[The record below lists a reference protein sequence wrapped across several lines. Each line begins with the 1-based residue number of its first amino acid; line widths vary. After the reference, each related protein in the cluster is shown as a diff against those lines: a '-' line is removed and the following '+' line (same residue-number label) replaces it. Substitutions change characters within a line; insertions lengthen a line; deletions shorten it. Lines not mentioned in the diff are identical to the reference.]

1 MSEMW
6 RVMDT
11 GLRSAAQNIA
21 LDRALL
27 EARQAEEIPS
37 TLRFSRCTPSV
48 LLAYHQSAAQEI
60 DLDYCAAHKIALQR
74 RITGGDAVY
83 CDGGQLGWALYLH
96 RRDIGAGDLQ
106 AMAKRLC
113 HAAAAAVRALGLDAR
128 YRARH
133 DIEVDGRR
141 LGSAGGTFD
150 GNALLYQGQLLVDL
164 AAGDTLRA
172 LRTPAAI
179 KSDQTPV
186 AAQPDPAFAAARER
200 VTDLK
205 SALGASPDVALIK
218 SNLIAAFES
227 EFGVEF
233 HDGDLSLTEHAR
245 YRGALAEI
253 DAPDWIN
260 LMRQPRSGVPVCA
273 AVHKTA
279 GGMLSASLV
288 HDRAA
293 HRIKQIWFAYDKAV
307 KPQRL
312 MMDLEAALRDTA
324 VARLE
329 QNVRGFF
336 AGRAV
341 EMSAVTPGDFV
352 AVVRRALKLP
362 LVAQNP

>member
-11 GLRSAAQNIA
+11 GLRSAAQNVA

-37 TLRFSRCTPSV
+37 TLRFSRFTPSA
-48 LLAYHQSAAQEI
+48 LLAYRQSAVQEF
-60 DLDYCAAHKIALQR
+60 DPDYCIARNIAIQR

-83 CDGGQLGWALYLH
+83 CDGDQLGWALYLH
-96 RRDIGAGDLQ
+96 RRDIGAGDMRAL
-106 AMAKRLC
+106 AKRIC
-113 HAAAAAVRALGLDAR
+113 HAAAAAVGALGVDAR
-128 YRARH
+128 FRARH

-141 LGSAGGTFD
+141 IGAAGGTFD
-150 GNALLYQGQLLVDL
+150 GNALLYQGILQIDL
-164 AAGDTLRA
+164 DAADGWRVM
-172 LRTPAAI
+172 RTPL
-179 KSDQTPV
+179 V
-186 AAQPDPAFAAARER
+186 AQSDPAFAAARER

-205 SALGASPDVALIK
+205 SLLGACPEVSLIK

-227 EFGVEF
+227 EFEAEF

-245 YRGALAEI
+245 YRSALAEI
-253 DAPDWIN
+253 DTADWIN
-260 LMRQPRSGVPVCA
+260 LMQRPLSEAPVCA
-273 AVHKTA
+273 ASHKVA
-279 GGMLSASLV
+279 GGVLNASLV
-288 HDRAA
+288 YDRPARIIRQVWFAHDRAV
-293 HRIKQIWFAYDKAV
+293 R
-307 KPQRL
+307 PQRL
-312 MMDLEAALRDTA
+312 VVDLEAALRDTA

-329 QNVRGFF
+329 HIVRGFF

-341 EMSAVTPGDFV
+341 EMAAVTPGDFV